1 MIDKGE
7 GMAMTNGNLARR
19 PGQSARGQIKPSLVY
34 WCLEPYWNDIGEMIG
49 VAERLGCES
58 IELVDPKHFPKLREH
73 GLACAIVPIDMGEG
87 APFVR
92 GFNNPRHH
100 DEVIEATRRAI
111 DQCAAFGYERVI
123 TFTGMSDG
131 IDEEAGAHNCVAG
144 YKRIVG
150 YAESKGVTLCLEML
164 NTREDSHPMKGH
176 PGYQGNHTEYC
187 IDIIKRVGSPHLK
200 LLFDVYHVQIMDGD
214 VIRRINQH
222 KDYIGHVHIAGNP
235 GRHELDEYQ
244 ELSAKAIM
252 RALVRA
258 GYDGYVGLE
267 FIPTRDPYTSF
278 AEAVALCDVR
288 QADTIEA

>member
-1 MIDKGE
+1 LTTG
-7 GMAMTNGNLARR
+7 R
-19 PGQSARGQIKPSLVY
+19 IKPSLVY
-34 WCLEPYWNDIGEMIG
+34 WCLEPYWKDIAEMAE
-49 VAERLGCES
+49 VAKRLGCGS
-58 IELVDPKHFPKLREH
+58 IELVDPKYFPQLRDN
-73 GLACAIVPIDMGEG
+73 GLVCAIVPIDMGEG
-87 APFVR
+87 APYIR

-100 DEVIEATRRAI
+100 NEVIEATRRAI

-131 IDEEAGAHNCVAG
+131 IADDTGARNCVEG
-144 YKRIVG
+144 YKRIVR
-150 YAESKGVTLCLEML
+150 YAESKGIVLCLEML

-187 IDIIKRVGSPHLK
+187 IDIIQRVGSSNLK

-235 GRHELDEYQ
+235 GRHELDENQ
-244 ELSAKAIM
+244 EISAKAIM
-252 RALVRA
+252 RALVNA
-258 GYDGYVGLE
+258 GYEGYVGLE
-267 FIPTRDPYTSF
+267 FMPTRDPYTSF

-288 QADTIEA
+288 QADTVEA